1 MTFASEKRR
10 GIIVS
15 EQKAEDTK
23 MTQKQKNDILVV
35 VAVLAVG
42 FAALKAFVFPVLGR
56 AAAFAKNCDVAARD
70 QAAKAYKADYVEKH
84 GFLPPVDTIKPSC
97 R

>member
-1 MTFASEKRR
+1 
-10 GIIVS
+10 
-15 EQKAEDTK
+15 
-23 MTQKQKNDILVV
+23 MTQKQKNDILIV

-42 FAALKAFVFPVLGR
+42 FAALKALVFPALSS
-56 AAAFAKNCDVAARD
+56 AAAFAKNCDTVARD

-84 GFLPPVDTIKPSC
+84 GFAPPVDTIKPSC